1 MDALRRKIQNVGI
14 KLKITQEDYCEFLG
28 CSRSNLYNIT
38 GELTVQSRKTI
49 ANRTWIPY
57 DSFLSENFEK
67 ILLDAYHLNRI
78 QYHTRLLSN
87 YSIWK

>member
-38 GELTVQSRKTI
+38 GELTPRFI
-49 ANRTWIPY
+49 EIMI
-57 DSFLSENFEK
+57 D
-67 ILLDAYHLNRI
+67 
-78 QYHTRLLSN
+78 RL
-87 YSIWK
+87 